1 MSANMWEE
9 RGWEHPRWWDEDRAE
24 REDLPALRA
33 GRHALA
39 LLVLCLAFVGLL
51 WRALMLQVVD
61 HHFLLDQGD
70 ARVLRVH
77 SMPAHRGM
85 ITDRF
90 GEPLAIST
98 PVSSVWA
105 NPQVLI
111 ERTSEWS
118 KLAKA
123 LGMSSQDLAARLA
136 GGADREFVYLRR
148 RVPPDISQAVAD
160 LKFPGVYLQRE
171 YRRYYPN
178 GEVTGQLLGFTNID
192 DEGQEGVELEYNP
205 WLRGE
210 PGAQRV
216 LKDRF
221 GTVVEGMEQIRAP
234 RPGHDLR
241 LSLDLRLQYLLYRE
255 LKAAVL
261 EHGAEGGSAVLLDVQ
276 SGGVLAVASQPAF
289 NPNNRDDLRGAGHRN
304 RAVTDVFEPG
314 SSIKPFTIACALES
328 GSYRPD
334 TMVDTRP
341 GLLRVANRTIHDVHD
356 YGVIDVATVIK
367 KSSNVGAARIALSL
381 PSGRLWDMFMR
392 VGVGKPTGSGFPG
405 EGTGVLRDYRRWHPL
420 ETATAAFGYG
430 ISVTPLQLARAYA
443 ILASGGI
450 RRPVSLLRLETP
462 PAGERVISSQIA
474 AEVRHMMEA
483 VVGPG
488 GTAPLAAVPGYRVA
502 GKTGTVRK
510 AGPHGYEAGHY
521 YAVFAGMAP
530 ASHPRL
536 VLVVVVNDP
545 DRRRGGYYGGLVAAP
560 VFARVMGE
568 ALRMLDIPPDGQI
581 DAPMHVAWRE
591 AAR

>member
-1 MSANMWEE
+1 MWESC
-9 RGWEHPRWWDEDRAE
+9 GWEQPRWWAEDRAE
-24 REDLPALRA
+24 RERPPSLCL
-33 GRHALA
+33 GRHTLA

-51 WRALMLQVVD
+51 GRALMLQVVD
-61 HHFLLDQGD
+61 DRFLQDQGD

-77 SMPAHRGM
+77 SIPAHRGM

-105 NPQVLI
+105 NPQTLL
-111 ERTSEWS
+111 EQSAEWP
-118 KLAKA
+118 KLARV
-123 LGMSSQDLAARLA
+123 LGMSTQDLAARLE
-136 GGADREFVYLRR
+136 GNADREFVYLRR

-178 GEVTGQLLGFTNID
+178 GEVTAHLLGFTDID
-192 DEGQEGVELEYNP
+192 DEGQEGAELEYNS

-221 GTVVEGMEQIRAP
+221 GTVVESMEQIRAP
-234 RPGHDLR
+234 SPGHELR

-261 EHGAEGGSAVLLDVQ
+261 DHGAEGGSAVLLDVQ
-276 SGGVLAVASQPAF
+276 SGGVLAMVNQPAF
-289 NPNNRDDLRGAGHRN
+289 NPNNRDDIRGAGRRN

-314 SSIKPFTIACALES
+314 STIKPFTIACALES
-328 GSYRPD
+328 GAYRPE

-356 YGVIDVATVIK
+356 YGVIDVANVIK

-381 PSGRLWDMFMR
+381 PTGRLWDMFVR
-392 VGVGKPTGSGFPG
+392 VGVGEPTGSGFPG
-405 EGTGVLRDYRRWHPL
+405 EGTGVLRDYRRWHPV

-443 ILASGGI
+443 VLASGGI

-462 PAGERVISSQIA
+462 PAGKRVISSRIA

-510 AGPHGYEAGHY
+510 AGPGGYETGHY

-530 ASHPRL
+530 ASDPRL

-545 DRRRGGYYGGLVAAP
+545 DRRKGGYYGGLVAAP
-560 VFARVMGE
+560 VFSRVMAE
-568 ALRMLDIPPDGQI
+568 TLRMLDIPPDGQI
-581 DAPMHVAWRE
+581 DTPMHVAWQQASR
-591 AAR
+591 